1 MFKEFCRG
9 PASCCAL
16 LFGLFAIAGCVATP
30 GEPELE
36 PLVEAPAPNPAV
48 LRLLNQQTLDLDA
61 LLGLNHRYGGRNS
74 ELAAELRDMAQ
85 WKFEQLAATL
95 TDPGSAAGRA
105 QACDFIGKLPE
116 WFARPF
122 RGCDGSQP
130 DSFCAAFRAALA
142 ACPAAPGSDGQG

>member
-1 MFKEFCRG
+1 MFRESYRRAANG
-9 PASCCAL
+9 CAL
-16 LFGLFAIAGCVATP
+16 LIGLLAIAGCVATP
-30 GEPELE
+30 AEPEVE
-36 PLVEAPAPNPAV
+36 PAAQAPAPNPAV

-95 TDPGSAAGRA
+95 ADPDSAAGRA
-105 QACDFIGKLPE
+105 QACEFIGKLPE

-122 RGCDGSQP
+122 RGCDGSGP

-142 ACPAAPGSDGQG
+142 ACPAAPGSASQG